1 VCVRKSTISFTSNV
15 LDSPSVVDVDSEED
29 LLLLLQYMCI
39 LKQHGKLES
48 CFLVLRGCDLLIK
61 EIMFYSREEEGE
73 YACVYGMCVFWGRMF
88 ASGK

>member
-1 VCVRKSTISFTSNV
+1 M
-15 LDSPSVVDVDSEED
+15 LGLPSVVAVDSEED
-29 LLLLLQYMCI
+29 FKPSAAVCI

-61 EIMFYSREEEGE
+61 EIMFYSGEGDGE
-73 YACVYGMCVFWGRMF
+73 HVFVCIYGMCVIWQRTV